1 MRELEK
7 LIILPVLFVL
17 AGCGEKTSNSVE
29 QIQPTNNVQIK
40 TNKLATFVNTKPRT
54 NINIKVTPVQKG
66 VSVSTNQTKQSSAA
80 NAITNVSKTPAVSPS
95 QVSAPATGTVNYS
108 DEKVEDLKIK
118 ASNGDTAAQL
128 ELASRYLYGKGVD
141 KDEVQAIQWLAL
153 AAQSGSP
160 VAQNRLGIIYAT
172 GQAGVQRDPTQAVYW
187 YKMAAEQDFV
197 TAQNNLGIMY
207 AQGNGVEK
215 DDIEAYKWLTL
226 AGKRLTNA
234 MMFRNTIEQ
243 RMTPEQIQEANRR
256 ITEYLSINAQ
266 RKPQ

>member
-1 MRELEK
+1 MKGFKK
-7 LIILPVLFVL
+7 LIVLPVLVVL
-17 AGCGEKTSNSVE
+17 VGCGEKNSNPE
-29 QIQPTNNVQIK
+29 QQTQPTNSVQSK
-40 TNKLATFVNTKPRT
+40 TNKLATFVNPKPRT
-54 NINIKVTPVQKG
+54 NFNIKITPVPK
-66 VSVSTNQTKQSSAA
+66 SSASTKDQTKEPSATKM
-80 NAITNVSKTPAVSPS
+80 ITNVSITPAVSPS
-95 QVSAPATGTVNYS
+95 QTAAPANVNYT

-128 ELASRYLYGKGVD
+128 ELASRYLYGRGVD

-153 AAQSGSP
+153 AAQSGSA
-160 VAQNRLGIIYAT
+160 VAQNRLGLIYAT
-172 GQAGVQRDPTQAVYW
+172 GQAGVQKDPTQAVYW

-234 MMFRNTIEQ
+234 MMFRKTIEQ

-256 ITEYLSINAQ
+256 ITEYLSNNAQ
-266 RKPQ
+266 RRPQ